1 MFLLFFFFFYFFF
14 TFQFLVAF
22 PILLFK
28 VSLNSTLTKHVRP
41 IHQRT
46 KARSLTHHCIPK
58 RWNIH
63 FFFSGLLHK
72 TISRI
77 FSWIGNTR
85 QVAPTKH
92 TPKYLLNTI

>member
-1 MFLLFFFFFYFFF
+1 MILAS
-14 TFQFLVAF
+14 TGNHFLVAF

-63 FFFSGLLHK
+63 FFFPVYC
-72 TISRI
+72 
-77 FSWIGNTR
+77 TR
-85 QVAPTKH
+85 QYPE
-92 TPKYLLNTI
+92 Y